1 MTPPPHGHD
10 QATTCSS
17 PAAQYQFSYP
27 LLVSVLS
34 ASSSPICKSFSE
46 ASPSQRH
53 VVNASHEV
61 SVAVESVLELIT
73 DEFKTH
79 RWWLNAWIN
88 HPGNMHTDEIMQ
100 GNAIIPV
107 PAIVTPE
114 DYGHNNA
121 RLQHMRDVLA
131 SWEIMNEEG
140 RRNYFATEQAKEEL
154 RRRAE
159 EGEAAKHELERLDAE
174 ERNRRR
180 FFIPAVSAVG
190 RMLPAPQ
197 HMPPSNQAQSNP
209 AQRHYRPQ
217 SYTQQYPATATIVE

>member
-1 MTPPPHGHD
+1 MNNGH
-10 QATTCSS
+10 QGA
-17 PAAQYQFSYP
+17 
-27 LLVSVLS
+27 
-34 ASSSPICKSFSE
+34 
-46 ASPSQRH
+46 
-53 VVNASHEV
+53 N
-61 SVAVESVLELIT
+61 
-73 DEFKTH
+73 
-79 RWWLNAWIN
+79 
-88 HPGNMHTDEIMQ
+88 Q

-217 SYTQQYPATATIVE
+217 SYTQQYPATATIVEVRESSESPGQNSHTLASTGQHCIVHIVS